1 LALPKSI
8 GVNPENDTEILV
20 ANGKFGP
27 YVKCGTD
34 SRSIPADESPLT
46 ITLQR
51 ALELLKQPRVATRT
65 TSQPKILKELGKNP
79 ESGETIQ
86 IKSGRYGL
94 YVTDGTINA
103 TLQQGVDPEA
113 ITLDEAISLIKARA
127 ERGPSKKKR
136 AKRAPKAA
144 ADADGDASAKKP
156 KKTTAKKA
164 KAPRKKAV
172 GD

>member
-1 LALPKSI
+1 
-8 GVNPENDTEILV
+8 LV

-27 YVKCGTD
+27 YIKCGTD

-46 ITLQR
+46 ITLER
-51 ALELLKQPRVATRT
+51 ALELLKQPRVTART

-86 IKSGRYGL
+86 IKSGRYGP

-127 ERGPSKKKR
+127 EKGPSKKR
-136 AKRAPKAA
+136 RTKRAPKAA
-144 ADADGDASAKKP
+144 EAGGKDGTKKP
-156 KKTTAKKA
+156 KKTATKKA